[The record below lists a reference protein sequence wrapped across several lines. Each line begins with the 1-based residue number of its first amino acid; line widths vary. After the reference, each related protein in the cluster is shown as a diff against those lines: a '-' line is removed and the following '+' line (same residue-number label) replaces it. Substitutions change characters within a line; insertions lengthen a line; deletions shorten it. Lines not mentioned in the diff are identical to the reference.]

1 MTLRHDFL
9 YIEQGF
15 EDGFE
20 KRQISQKTAEAP
32 ALAASGSAAAA
43 PCAPSDKSGGGTTS
57 RVTAAK
63 MPSTKR
69 SAATA
74 KMAAPAPLAKKA
86 VKDALGSSTSQADL
100 MKRVEKAKTVFLRES
115 AEASNL
121 IGCIQHSKE
130 WSWAR
135 SADFLGVLTKASAA
149 VDVFKNSSPFYM
161 RLAFMPDFGKHARAT
176 FDEGTI
182 SKELGR
188 VQEFE
193 DVLTALT
200 KTRDM
205 ILGVAVAKNVL

>member
-1 MTLRHDFL
+1 
-9 YIEQGF
+9 
-15 EDGFE
+15 
-20 KRQISQKTAEAP
+20 
-32 ALAASGSAAAA
+32 LAASGSAAAA

-86 VKDALGSSTSQADL
+86 VKDALGSTNQVDL